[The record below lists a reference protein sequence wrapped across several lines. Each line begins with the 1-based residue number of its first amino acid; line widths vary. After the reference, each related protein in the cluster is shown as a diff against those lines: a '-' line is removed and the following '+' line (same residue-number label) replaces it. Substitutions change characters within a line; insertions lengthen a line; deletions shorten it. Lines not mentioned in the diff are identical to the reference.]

1 MLHERVATKAS
12 KRTSDELR
20 AAGTNL
26 AANIRQLR
34 EARGLSQ
41 GQIAELAGIPRP
53 TWSTLE
59 RGDGNPTLAVLLKA
73 ATALQVSIEELVAP
87 PRATARHFPAGS
99 LASRRRGRV
108 VVETLL
114 PEPVPGLQ
122 LERMTFPPGAGM
134 TGIPHT
140 PGTREYL
147 CCERGEVLLTASG
160 ESWTLTEGDVVVF
173 RGDQKHSYRNPG
185 RKRATAFSVVA
196 LAPG

>member
-1 MLHERVATKAS
+1 M
-12 KRTSDELR
+12 D
-20 AAGTNL
+20 AGEDPVD
-26 AANIRQLR
+26 QP
-34 EARGLSQ
+34 SFV
-41 GQIAELAGIPRP
+41 
-53 TWSTLE
+53 
-59 RGDGNPTLAVLLKA
+59 VLLKA

-99 LASRRRGRV
+99 LRSRRRGRV

-122 LERMTFPPGAGM
+122 LERMSFPPGSGT

-147 CCERGEVLLTASG
+147 CCERGEVMLTASG
-160 ESWTLTEGDVVVF
+160 ESWTLGEGDVVVF
-173 RGDQKHSYRNPG
+173 RGEQKHSYRNPG
-185 RKRATAFSVVA
+185 RERATAFSVVP